1 MKLKKRMFKLH
12 FRAEKE
18 SLQMDHL
25 KRLTDHAIE
34 VFLFVVIQNSGYN
47 NVDDIYER
55 MTSLSCHQHSPS
67 PKSVTNIVID
77 SYFNFSFKTE

>member
-34 VFLFVVIQNSGYN
+34 VFLFVVIRNSGYN
-47 NVDDIYER
+47 NGIFQNRFRFVDI
-55 MTSLSCHQHSPS
+55 
-67 PKSVTNIVID
+67 
-77 SYFNFSFKTE
+77 SFILYLNDCMWVVMHDR

>member
-34 VFLFVVIQNSGYN
+34 VFLFVVIRNSGYN

-67 PKSVTNIVID
+67 PTSDINIE

>member
-1 MKLKKRMFKLH
+1 
-12 FRAEKE
+12 
-18 SLQMDHL
+18 MDHL

-34 VFLFVVIQNSGYN
+34 VFLFVIIRNSGLN

-67 PKSVTNIVID
+67 PTSDTNIVIE
-77 SYFNFSFKTE
+77 SYFIFSFETE

>member
-34 VFLFVVIQNSGYN
+34 VFLFVVIRNSSYN
-47 NVDDIYER
+47 NVDAIYER